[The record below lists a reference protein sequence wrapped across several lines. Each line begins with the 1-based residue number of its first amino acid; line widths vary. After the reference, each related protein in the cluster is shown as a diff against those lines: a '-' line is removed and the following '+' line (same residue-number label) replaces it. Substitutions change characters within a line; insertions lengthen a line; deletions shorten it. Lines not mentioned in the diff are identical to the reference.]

1 MVSLF
6 SLDSKPLDGIYKMEL
21 RPYQGRAGEFWIE
34 NKCAYLAI
42 DMGLGKTAIVLHAGV
57 KISQPILLVAPLEVA
72 YNTWPDEIHKWSL
85 DGEFDYEILHGA
97 HKLALFKR
105 ECKRLRLDIINYE
118 GIPWLYNE
126 LFKLFKAKKPLPY
139 KVLVLDESTA
149 IKDPNTN
156 RFKYFEAMADM
167 FNYRVAL
174 SGTPIGNSLKDLW
187 AQYYILDKGQSLGKN
202 YRDFEC
208 TYFEQNPFNKY
219 DWKLRFRAEHAIH
232 KLIAPRTFRLQ
243 SDDYVHLPERI
254 YNTISLELPSPLRIQ
269 YESFKK
275 DFVLLLETAT
285 VKSLNQASLNSKLRQ
300 FIQGA
305 IYDNIDPETRVIHF
319 LHDIKVAALVRYI
332 EQLAGRSALCLTQ
345 FKFEIPLI
353 RRCFPSAPAITG
365 ETPRSE
371 RQQIFKDWNAG
382 KIPLLIAHP
391 KTISKGLNLQ
401 KGGHNI
407 CWFAQT
413 YSLLDYLQTNKRLH
427 RSGQENVVTITHLAL
442 KGTID
447 ELVANALT
455 EKGMT
460 QDKLLDYL
468 KKETD
473 KWLKKE

>member
-1 MVSLF
+1 MGL
-6 SLDSKPLDGIYKMEL
+6 KMKL
-21 RPYQGRAGEFWIE
+21 RPYQERAGDFILEE
-34 NKCAYLAI
+34 KLAYLAI
-42 DMGLGKTAIVLHAGV
+42 DMGLGKTAIVLHTAA
-57 KISQPILLVAPLEVA
+57 KISLPILIVAPLEVA
-72 YNTWPDEIHKWSL
+72 YNTWPGEIQDWSL
-85 DGEFDYEILHGA
+85 DGEFDFEILHGA
-97 HKLALFKR
+97 DKLFKFKR

-118 GIPWLYNE
+118 GIAWLYNE
-126 LFKLFKAKKPLPY
+126 LYKLYKAKKPLPY

-149 IKDPNTN
+149 VKDPGAQ
-156 RFKYFEAMADM
+156 RFKYFEAMIDM
-167 FNYRVAL
+167 FTYRIAL
-174 SGTPIGNSLKDLW
+174 SGTPVGNSLKDLW

-219 DWKLRFRAEHAIH
+219 DWKLRFGAEHAIH

-254 YNTISLELPSPLRIQ
+254 YNTVSLELPSSLRIQ

-300 FIQGA
+300 FVQGA
-305 IYDNIDPETRVIHF
+305 IYENIDPETREVHL
-319 LHDIKVAALVRYI
+319 LHDIKVAALARYV
-332 EQLAGRSALCLTQ
+332 EQLAGRPALCLTQ

-353 RRCFPSAPAITG
+353 RKRFPTAPAITG
-365 ETPRSE
+365 GTPRAE
-371 RQQIFKDWNAG
+371 RQRYFRAWDKG
-382 KIPLLIAHP
+382 EIPLLIAHP

-407 CWFAQT
+407 CWFAPT

-427 RSGQENVVTITHLAL
+427 RSGQKNTVVITHLVL
-442 KGTID
+442 KDTVD

-455 EKGMT
+455 EKGIT
-460 QDKLLDYL
+460 QDKLLTYL
-468 KKETD
+468 KEETN
-473 KWLKKE
+473 KWLKKG